1 MQNLKITLIQTDNNW
16 HDTDANLSMFE
27 KKISEINTSTD
38 VILLPEMF
46 NTGFSMETELLA
58 EPMEGKTFLWMMNK
72 ASETGALII
81 GSIIV
86 KENDNHYNRL
96 IWMEPNGSYAI
107 YDKRHLFR
115 MADEDQYYTM
125 GNELFIK
132 EWKGWKICP
141 LVCYDLRFPVWSRN
155 HEREDSQLAYDLLIY
170 IANWPQARS
179 KAWDILLGARA
190 VENQCYCV
198 GVNRIGI
205 DGLGIAYNGH
215 SSLYNAKGEV
225 LFFNED
231 EEIIHTEE
239 LNYDSLQQ
247 YRKKFPVHLD
257 ADKFSID

>member
-1 MQNLKITLIQTDNNW
+1 MQNLKITLIQSDNNW

-27 KKISEINTSTD
+27 KKISGINTNTD

-58 EPMEGKTFLWMMNK
+58 EPMNGKTFLWMMNK

-81 GSIIV
+81 GSVII
-86 KENDNHYNRL
+86 KEEDNFYNRL
-96 IWMEPNGSYAI
+96 IWMQPDGSYES

-115 MADEDQYYTM
+115 MADEDQYYEA
-125 GNELFIK
+125 GNNLLIK

-155 HEREDSQLAYDLLIY
+155 RKGEDSQLAYDLLIY

-190 VENQCYCV
+190 VENLCYCV
-198 GVNRIGI
+198 GVNRVGK
-205 DGLGIAYNGH
+205 DGLGIAYDGH
-215 SSLYNAKGEV
+215 SSVYDAKGEV
-225 LFFNED
+225 MFFNEG

-239 LNYDSLQQ
+239 LNYTSLQQ
-247 YRKKFPVHLD
+247 YRKKFPAHLD
-257 ADKFSID
+257 ADKFDID